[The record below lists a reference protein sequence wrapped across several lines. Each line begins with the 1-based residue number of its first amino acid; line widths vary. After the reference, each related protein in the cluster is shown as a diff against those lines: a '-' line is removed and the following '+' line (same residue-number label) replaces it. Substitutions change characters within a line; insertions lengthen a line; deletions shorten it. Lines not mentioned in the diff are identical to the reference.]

1 MAEYTLRRTKLF
13 QKMKENSC
21 ALIFAGAP
29 KLANEDAYLPYV
41 INKNFY
47 YLTGIEQEG
56 SVLLLVKSLG
66 EEKTYLFIDEYNEV
80 KEKWTGK
87 RLTAVEASEISS
99 INNVNF
105 KNTLDSYLSLVLANE
120 NNQYGNI
127 DTLYLDLSPEIL
139 IQETVTTRDLSNS
152 IKKKMPH
159 INVENIKP
167 ILTRLR
173 MIKSDEEVEEIRKA
187 IVLTANGINH
197 LIVNIKPGIYE
208 YSLADKFEFY
218 GRENNR
224 SQLSFPTIIA
234 GGRNST
240 ILHYPSQN
248 DQLNNGDVVLFDL
261 GYACN
266 YYCADISRTY
276 PVNGTFTDKQK
287 KIYEAVLHCN
297 KALIEYARAGLTI
310 KDLQEYATNF
320 LRNECL
326 RLKLIKEDEDIRK
339 YYYHGCSHH
348 LGLDTHDC
356 SDRELPLEPGNVITI
371 EPGLYFIEDGIGV
384 RIEDDILI
392 TENRSENLSKDI
404 IKNIEDIEKLFKL
417 KA

>member
-1 MAEYTLRRTKLF
+1 MAEFTLRRTKLF

-21 ALIFAGAP
+21 ALIFAGVS
-29 KLANEDAYLPYV
+29 KIANEDAFLPFV

-66 EEKTYLFIDEYNEV
+66 EEKTYLFIEEYSEF

-87 RLTAVEASEISS
+87 RLTAEEARDISS
-99 INNVNF
+99 INNINY
-105 KNTLDSYLSLVLANE
+105 KNTLDSFLSLVLTNE
-120 NNQYGNI
+120 NNQYGAI

-139 IQETVTTRDLSNS
+139 IQESTSTKDLSIGVS
-152 IKKKMPH
+152 KKMPH
-159 INVENIKP
+159 ITVENIKP

-173 MIKSDEEVEEIRKA
+173 MVKSDEEVENIRKA
-187 IVLTANGINH
+187 IALTANGINN
-197 LIVNIKPGIYE
+197 LILNLKANMFE
-208 YSLADKFEFY
+208 YSLADTFEFY
-218 GRENNR
+218 GRQNGR
-224 SQLSFPTIIA
+224 SKLSFPSIVA
-234 GGRNST
+234 SGKNST
-240 ILHYPSQN
+240 CLHYPSQN
-248 DQLNNGDVVLFDL
+248 DVLRDGDVILFDL
-261 GYACN
+261 GYAYK

-276 PVNGTFTDKQK
+276 PINGTFSDKQR

-297 KALIEYARAGLTI
+297 KALIEYARAGLTL
-310 KDLQEYATNF
+310 KDLQEYASNF
-320 LRNECL
+320 LRSECL

-339 YYYHGCSHH
+339 YYYHSCSHH

-356 SDRELPLEPGNVITI
+356 ADRDLPLEPGNVITI

-392 TENRSENLSKDI
+392 TENRSENLSIDI
-404 IKNIEDIEKLFKL
+404 LKNIEDIERLFKM